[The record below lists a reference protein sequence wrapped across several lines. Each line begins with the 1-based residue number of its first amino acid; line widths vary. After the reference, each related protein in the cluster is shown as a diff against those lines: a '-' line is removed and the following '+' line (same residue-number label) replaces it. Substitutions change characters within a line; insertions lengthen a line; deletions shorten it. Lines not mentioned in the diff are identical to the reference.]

1 MKKYLAEFAG
11 TFLLVFFGTGSIV
24 LSQSGFTFF
33 DHTMISITF
42 GISVFT
48 MILLFGKLS
57 GAHINPAVTICL
69 AIDKKF
75 RWKDV
80 LPYCFSQILGALL
93 ASYTLQ
99 SLFPHNELLGASL
112 PSGSSIQ
119 SFLLEILLM
128 FFLMLAIV
136 NGSIN
141 IVFAASVIGIIV
153 GLEAFFAGPICG
165 ASMNP
170 ARSIGPALVSG
181 HPEHLWIYIF
191 APLIGGLLAITADKL
206 VKKLR

>member
-11 TFLLVFFGTGSIV
+11 TFLLVLFGTGSIV
-24 LSQSGFTFF
+24 LSQSGFTFV
-33 DHTMISITF
+33 DHTIISATF
-42 GISVFT
+42 GISVFIL
-48 MILLFGKLS
+48 ILLFGKLS

-80 LPYCFSQILGALL
+80 LPYCFSQLLGAIL
-93 ASYTLQ
+93 ASYTLH

-128 FFLMLAIV
+128 FVLMLAIV

-141 IVFAASVIGIIV
+141 IVFAASVIGTIV

-170 ARSIGPALVSG
+170 ARSIGPAIVSG
-181 HPEHLWIYIF
+181 HLEHLWVYIF
-191 APLIGGLLAITADKL
+191 APFLGGLLAIFTDKL
-206 VKKLR
+206 IKKLR

>member
-11 TFLLVFFGTGSIV
+11 TFLLVLFGTGSIV
-24 LSQSGFTFF
+24 LSQSGFIFV
-33 DHTMISITF
+33 DHTIISITF
-42 GISVFT
+42 GISVFI

-93 ASYTLQ
+93 ASYTLH

-141 IVFAASVIGIIV
+141 IVFAALVIGAIV

-181 HPEHLWIYIF
+181 HLEHLWIYIF
-191 APLIGGLLAITADKL
+191 APVIGGLLAITTDKL
-206 VKKLR
+206 AKKLR